1 MARLRSCPQIQLIQA
16 EDAFFTTVGV
26 KQPHI
31 NQLQGALLNNN
42 ISIHNKLNN
51 YYLTKM
57 FYQL

>member
-1 MARLRSCPQIQLIQA
+1 MIQVDEVFFYIVGLKQLYLIYI
-16 EDAFFTTVGV
+16 
-26 KQPHI
+26 K
-31 NQLQGALLNNN
+31 GALLNNN